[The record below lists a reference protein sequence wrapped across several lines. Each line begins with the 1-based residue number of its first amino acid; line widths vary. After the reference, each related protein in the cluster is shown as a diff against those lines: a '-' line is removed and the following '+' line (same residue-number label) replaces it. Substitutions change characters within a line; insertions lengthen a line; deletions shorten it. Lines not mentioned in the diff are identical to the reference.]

1 MFGSKHLSVILGT
14 QNWLESFG
22 VLLGVGL
29 SMHIRNQLAQG
40 LLQRSQY
47 GRIWQN
53 AVVVIILWLS
63 SLHDNFWLSLSLLL
77 VLWSFFDSPYPII
90 IILLYNSFHWQLSTC
105 WHGPGLGQASLAA
118 LRNSAWRRVRHSN
131 TIRHH
136 ITVYLKM
143 EYTPKTMA
151 TSISSI
157 GECDG
162 KSANSMQSMYNVI
175 RSSGHPKAGGF
186 PHFLQRSNDTK
197 GLSKPLGTPAP
208 PWSCTKNSSD
218 LQDLSGRKDQ
228 RMSTTTR
235 RILTSL

>member
-1 MFGSKHLSVILGT
+1 MIYDHLLIL
-14 QNWLESFG
+14 L
-22 VLLGVGL
+22 
-29 SMHIRNQLAQG
+29 I
-40 LLQRSQY
+40 
-47 GRIWQN
+47 
-53 AVVVIILWLS
+53 
-63 SLHDNFWLSLSLLL
+63 LSLLSYCITVSTGNWVL
-77 VLWSFFDSPYPII
+77 VDMAPASVKLP
-90 IILLYNSFHWQLSTC
+90 LLLSETV
-105 WHGPGLGQASLAA
+105 PGK
-118 LRNSAWRRVRHSN
+118 RRVRHSN

-136 ITVYLKM
+136 ITVYVKM

-151 TSISSI
+151 TSI

-218 LQDLSGRKDQ
+218 LQDLSGKDQ

>member
-22 VLLGVGL
+22 VLLGVTWPVNAHPQTACPRPAAEI
-29 SMHIRNQLAQG
+29 S
-40 LLQRSQY
+40 
-47 GRIWQN
+47 IWQN